1 MGTTPEKVV
10 TMYLDEK
17 FKSATV
23 EGELLAKCE
32 NLKTLSC
39 ASCGLTTLAGFPAL
53 ANLKD
58 LSLND
63 NRIAD
68 GLEALVG
75 CKALSSLSLANNKLA
90 NVDDLKAVAEELTL
104 SVLELEANPLTE
116 NEDYHEKVMTM
127 MPTLN
132 VLDGRDEF
140 GNEIEDDDE
149 DDDEDEDA
157 RARWSF
163 ERRSEDKLEAL
174 RERLRKKIE
183 SSRTARRAVET
194 AETARDAKEWRE
206 RRNEAKREKKRK
218 ERANAT
224 LTEARRG
231 EKRAKGVDGE
241 AKGGMGAGG
250 GGASDMAFG
259 RITTDDVALNS
270 GRKKKKES
278 KEALL
283 RKVQARQKAIDD
295 AGGEEGGGKAVAEKF
310 AWEAALS
317 RASGEKVLDDPKLL
331 QKSIK
336 REARAKKK
344 SREKWEER
352 TAKVKEQMDAA
363 QTKRK
368 SNIKARKDGKM
379 ERKMDKA
386 SNKRNRPGF
395 EGRSDGFINK

>member
-104 SVLELEANPLTE
+104 SVLELEANPWTE

-149 DDDEDEDA
+149 DDDEDEDDEDDEDEDDDEDDEDA
-157 RARWSF
+157 DEDEDEDESEEEEEEEEEEMGLADLYGDKPLEDDDDDDDAF
-163 ERRSEDKLEAL
+163 IEDEDPESEDIDE
-174 RERLRKKIE
+174 EE
-183 SSRTARRAVET
+183 S
-194 AETARDAKEWRE
+194 
-206 RRNEAKREKKRK
+206 
-218 ERANAT
+218 
-224 LTEARRG
+224 
-231 EKRAKGVDGE
+231 
-241 AKGGMGAGG
+241 
-250 GGASDMAFG
+250 
-259 RITTDDVALNS
+259 DDD
-270 GRKKKKES
+270 E
-278 KEALL
+278 
-283 RKVQARQKAIDD
+283 D
-295 AGGEEGGGKAVAEKF
+295 
-310 AWEAALS
+310 EAA
-317 RASGEKVLDDPKLL
+317 
-331 QKSIK
+331 
-336 REARAKKK
+336 AKKPK
-344 SREKWEER
+344 
-352 TAKVKEQMDAA
+352 
-363 QTKRK
+363 
-368 SNIKARKDGKM
+368 I
-379 ERKMDKA
+379 
-386 SNKRNRPGF
+386 
-395 EGRSDGFINK
+395 

>member
-1 MGTTPEKVV
+1 
-10 TMYLDEK
+10 MYLDEK

-63 NRIAD
+63 NRSAD

-149 DDDEDEDA
+149 DEDEDEDDEDDEDEDEDDDEDDEDA
-157 RARWSF
+157 DESEEEEEEEEEEMGLADLYGDKPLEDDDDDDDAF
-163 ERRSEDKLEAL
+163 VEDEDPESEDIDE
-174 RERLRKKIE
+174 EE
-183 SSRTARRAVET
+183 S
-194 AETARDAKEWRE
+194 
-206 RRNEAKREKKRK
+206 
-218 ERANAT
+218 
-224 LTEARRG
+224 
-231 EKRAKGVDGE
+231 
-241 AKGGMGAGG
+241 
-250 GGASDMAFG
+250 
-259 RITTDDVALNS
+259 DDD
-270 GRKKKKES
+270 E
-278 KEALL
+278 
-283 RKVQARQKAIDD
+283 D
-295 AGGEEGGGKAVAEKF
+295 
-310 AWEAALS
+310 EAA
-317 RASGEKVLDDPKLL
+317 
-331 QKSIK
+331 
-336 REARAKKK
+336 AKKPK
-344 SREKWEER
+344 
-352 TAKVKEQMDAA
+352 
-363 QTKRK
+363 
-368 SNIKARKDGKM
+368 I
-379 ERKMDKA
+379 
-386 SNKRNRPGF
+386 
-395 EGRSDGFINK
+395 

>member
-1 MGTTPEKVV
+1 MGTTPGKVV

-149 DDDEDEDA
+149 DDDEDEDDEDDEDEDEDDDEDDEDA
-157 RARWSF
+157 DEDEDESEEEEEEEEEEMGLADLYGDKPLEDDDDDDDAF
-163 ERRSEDKLEAL
+163 VEDEDPESEDIDE
-174 RERLRKKIE
+174 EE
-183 SSRTARRAVET
+183 S
-194 AETARDAKEWRE
+194 
-206 RRNEAKREKKRK
+206 
-218 ERANAT
+218 
-224 LTEARRG
+224 
-231 EKRAKGVDGE
+231 
-241 AKGGMGAGG
+241 
-250 GGASDMAFG
+250 
-259 RITTDDVALNS
+259 DDD
-270 GRKKKKES
+270 
-278 KEALL
+278 
-283 RKVQARQKAIDD
+283 QD
-295 AGGEEGGGKAVAEKF
+295 
-310 AWEAALS
+310 EAA
-317 RASGEKVLDDPKLL
+317 
-331 QKSIK
+331 
-336 REARAKKK
+336 AKKPK
-344 SREKWEER
+344 
-352 TAKVKEQMDAA
+352 
-363 QTKRK
+363 
-368 SNIKARKDGKM
+368 I
-379 ERKMDKA
+379 
-386 SNKRNRPGF
+386 
-395 EGRSDGFINK
+395 